1 MCNRLWKIRITF
13 TRLLTLIGSFMFQ
26 PIVISSVCFDSRSLS
41 FHCVISHSLYIQSN
55 HYITRNED
63 NILLPKYWRENV
75 KQALYWIKI
84 MHSMHNV
91 ILLMFTMAIVVYA
104 GIISPDVLKPF
115 YEVFYLFHD
124 TMFNQRT
131 IRSV

>member
-1 MCNRLWKIRITF
+1 
-13 TRLLTLIGSFMFQ
+13 MFQ

-75 KQALYWIKI
+75 KQALYW
-84 MHSMHNV
+84 NQNNT
-91 ILLMFTMAIVVYA
+91 LYAQRYTAYVYH
-104 GIISPDVLKPF
+104 GYCSLCWD
-115 YEVFYLFHD
+115 YLP
-124 TMFNQRT
+124 
-131 IRSV
+131 